1 MTEALRYVAAE
12 ALNFPKDFK
21 HLGPRISNPV
31 INRANKRKGYVQPRD
46 RIKLFNIHP
55 GDRVRLLV
63 GKDQDKFVD
72 EQKGVAGGW
81 KLYTV
86 KKTEPQRSRVYL
98 EGLAN
103 RGSAQPRP
111 KPLDYDLRTEEE
123 QAKWQQATQ
132 IRIGLRP
139 VHYSNLSL
147 LVEEDTE
154 DPTLGGNEDSYHIFA
169 TKLAT
174 GKVFK
179 AEGQLRWER
188 YAARMT
194 GPTNLEPL
202 PHKNMVSIQWPKKEK
217 VRNITPASNQDA
229 ERRYVQQT
237 TLIVPDRAEL
247 GSSLSKILPLLPLTT
262 RSPPP
267 TDQAI
272 SDMYINNPDSR
283 SEPMVDVLM
292 PLFLS
297 EELAP
302 RFAKHKISEAWKHR
316 QDLLKSTR
324 MRIGEDS
331 VKAWEL
337 GGRDAG
343 LRDVMDSDEAGLEGV
358 PLRPRSVQEVRE
370 AALAEVDEEVERER
384 KFVKSQIVS
393 GMVWDSARH
402 MYVRGDKAK
411 QKLRKRLKK
420 QKKAVKLE
428 QRLSN
433 LKLKPGKNMVLP
445 PSLVASDPERAI
457 GSP

>member
-1 MTEALRYVAAE
+1 
-12 ALNFPKDFK
+12 
-21 HLGPRISNPV
+21 
-31 INRANKRKGYVQPRD
+31 
-46 RIKLFNIHP
+46 
-55 GDRVRLLV
+55 
-63 GKDQDKFVD
+63 
-72 EQKGVAGGW
+72 
-81 KLYTV
+81 
-86 KKTEPQRSRVYL
+86 
-98 EGLAN
+98 
-103 RGSAQPRP
+103 
-111 KPLDYDLRTEEE
+111 
-123 QAKWQQATQ
+123 
-132 IRIGLRP
+132 
-139 VHYSNLSL
+139 
-147 LVEEDTE
+147 
-154 DPTLGGNEDSYHIFA
+154 
-169 TKLAT
+169 
-174 GKVFK
+174 
-179 AEGQLRWER
+179 
-188 YAARMT
+188 
-194 GPTNLEPL
+194 
-202 PHKNMVSIQWPKKEK
+202 
-217 VRNITPASNQDA
+217 
-229 ERRYVQQT
+229 
-237 TLIVPDRAEL
+237 
-247 GSSLSKILPLLPLTT
+247 
-262 RSPPP
+262 
-267 TDQAI
+267 
-272 SDMYINNPDSR
+272 
-283 SEPMVDVLM
+283 MVDVLM